1 MFKNLTLLIAF
12 SALCLNT
19 YAQNR
24 MTPELLWDL
33 KRVGNIQVSPDNST
47 ILFSIKEYDLQ
58 KNSGENNLYTIPV
71 NGGEITKITD
81 FSGSKYDA
89 QWRPDGKKIAFM
101 KALDGVMNIYEM
113 DINGTNLQKISR
125 FQTSIGGFKYS
136 NDQSKILFIKD
147 VKLKNFHSTELE
159 PDLSKS
165 NAKVYDNLMY
175 RHWST
180 YSTGTY
186 SHIFFAMIQ
195 NGKVQ
200 GQGVDIMPNE
210 TFDAP
215 MKPFGGMEQI
225 NFSPDGTQIAYTCKK
240 LSGKAYAF
248 STNSEIY
255 IYDINKIKT
264 ICLTEK
270 GYEGYDSEPVYSK
283 DGSKIAW
290 LSMATNGFESD
301 KNNIII
307 YEFSKK
313 KYVNITEGID
323 MTVSSMVWDDKGENI
338 YFKSPKE
345 ATYQLFEI
353 SRKKSKL
360 TQLTKGIHNYTS
372 LTFAGDKLIAGKQSM
387 NHPTDIYSVMID
399 EKESTQLTDVNKKI
413 YDQIETGKV
422 EKRWVKT
429 TDDKKELVWVIYPPN
444 FDKNKKYPAL
454 LYCQGGPQSPV
465 SQFFSYRWNFQLMA
479 ANDYIIIAPNR
490 RGLPSFGQQWND
502 AISGDWGGQAIDD
515 YISAVDDLK
524 KEKFIDEDRIGAV
537 GASYGGYS
545 VYYLAGMHENRFA
558 TFIAHCGLFNL
569 DSWYGTTEE
578 LFFAN
583 HDIGTPPTYNKEK
596 TTQITRAED
605 DYEVKKYDYKQNS
618 PHQFVKNWNTP
629 MLIFQGEKDY
639 RVPMGQGLEA
649 FQALQVK
656 DIESRLILFPDEN
669 HWILS
674 PQNGVFWH
682 RQYYNWLD
690 KHLK

>member
-1 MFKNLTLLIAF
+1 MYKKIATLIILSIF
-12 SALCLNT
+12 SVSV

-33 KRVGNIQVSPDNST
+33 KRIGNIQVSPDNST
-47 ILFSIKEYDLQ
+47 ILFSIKEYDLT
-58 KNSGENNLYTIPV
+58 KNKGENNLYTMPI
-71 NGGEITKITD
+71 NGGEIKKITS
-81 FSGSKYDA
+81 FKGSKYDS

-101 KALDGVMNIYEM
+101 KSKDGVMNIYEM
-113 DINGTNLQKISR
+113 NPDGSEVIQISR
-125 FQTSIGGFKYS
+125 FRSTIGGFKYS
-136 NDQSKILFIKD
+136 NDGSKVLFIRD
-147 VKLKNFHSTELE
+147 VKLNNFHSTELE
-159 PDLSKS
+159 NDLSKS

-180 YSTGTY
+180 YADGTY
-186 SHIFFAMIQ
+186 SHVFFATIQ
-195 NGKVQ
+195 KGRIQ
-200 GQGVDIMPNE
+200 GQGVDIMPKE

-215 MKPFGGMEQI
+215 LKPFGGMEQI
-225 NFSPDGTQIAYTCKK
+225 NFSPDGNQIVYVSKK
-240 LSGKAYAF
+240 LNGKAYAF

-270 GYEGYDSEPVYSK
+270 GFNGYDNEPVYSK

-290 LSMATNGFESD
+290 LSMAENGFESD
-301 KNNIII
+301 KNDIII
-307 YEFSKK
+307 YDFKTK
-313 KYVNITEGID
+313 KYINITGNKEL
-323 MTVSSMVWDDKGENI
+323 TVSSMVWDDNGETI
-338 YFKSPKE
+338 YFKSAIE
-345 ATYQLFEI
+345 ATYQLFQI
-353 SRKKSKL
+353 SKGSKVI
-360 TQLTKGIHNYTS
+360 QLTKGMHNYTS
-372 LTFAGDKLIAGKQSM
+372 LAFAGDRLIAGKQSM
-387 NHPTDIYSVMID
+387 NHPTDIYSVTIK
-399 EKESTQLTDVNKKI
+399 EKESTQLTDVNKAI
-413 YDQIETGKV
+413 YDKIEVGKI

-429 TDDKKELVWVIYPPN
+429 TDGKKELVWVIYPPN
-444 FDKNKKYPAL
+444 FDANKKYPAL

-490 RGLPSFGQQWND
+490 RGLPSFGQEWND

-515 YISAVDDLK
+515 YLSAVDEIK
-524 KEKFIDEDRIGAV
+524 QEKYIDENRIGAV

-558 TFIAHCGLFNL
+558 TFISHCGLFNL

-583 HDIGTPPTYNKEK
+583 HDIGIPPTYTKK
-596 TTQITRAED
+596 VSGISAVKQTKG
-605 DYEVKKYDYKQNS
+605 YEKYDYTQNS

-656 DIESRLILFPDEN
+656 EIESRLVLFPDEN
-669 HWILS
+669 HWIQS

-682 RQYYNWLD
+682 RQYYDWLD
-690 KHLK
+690 KYLK